1 MGRHKQ
7 FDPEAVLDLA
17 VDAFWE
23 RGFEA
28 TSIQELC
35 VRLELNPGSLYG
47 TYGDKRA
54 LFAAIF
60 DRYLE
65 SVSRHAV
72 ERIAKSPSGI
82 EGIREYFAF
91 LVDAI
96 IDGKRRWGCLVT
108 NSLIE
113 LSTRD
118 PEILTKVELHF
129 ARLETAFASALAR
142 SRAAGELPKGVGPER
157 APYLVCFVQG
167 LNVLARTKPTRAG
180 LKSIVQVALESF
192 DKSIAN
198 AK

>member
-96 IDGKRRWGCLVT
+96 VDGKRRWGCLVT

-118 PEILTKVELHF
+118 PQILTKVELHF

-180 LKSIVQVALESF
+180 LKSIVQVALESL
-192 DKSIAN
+192 DKSITN

>member
-82 EGIREYFAF
+82 EGVREYFAF

-96 IDGKRRWGCLVT
+96 VDGKRRWGCLVT

-192 DKSIAN
+192 DKSITN

>member
-23 RGFEA
+23 KGFEA

-60 DRYLE
+60 DRYLDR
-65 SVSRHAV
+65 VSRCAI

-82 EGIREYFAF
+82 EGIRDYFEF
-91 LVDAI
+91 LADAI
-96 IDGKRRWGCLVT
+96 VDGKRQWGCLVT

-118 PEILTKVELHF
+118 PEILTKVGLHF

-142 SRAAGELPKGVGPER
+142 SQAVGELPTGVGPER

-167 LNVLARTKPTRAG
+167 LNVLARTKPTRARLKAMIQVG
-180 LKSIVQVALESF
+180 LECF
-192 DKSIAN
+192 DKRSTN
-198 AK
+198 AR

>member
-96 IDGKRRWGCLVT
+96 VDGKRRWGCLVT

-118 PEILTKVELHF
+118 PQILTKVELHF

-142 SRAAGELPKGVGPER
+142 SRAAGELPKEVGPER

-180 LKSIVQVALESF
+180 LKSIVQVALEGF
-192 DKSIAN
+192 DKSIMN

>member
-96 IDGKRRWGCLVT
+96 VDGKRRWGCLVT

-118 PEILTKVELHF
+118 PEILTKVKLHF

-167 LNVLARTKPTRAG
+167 LNVLARTKPTRAS

>member
-96 IDGKRRWGCLVT
+96 VDGKRRWGCLVT

-167 LNVLARTKPTRAG
+167 LNVVARTKPTRAG

-192 DKSIAN
+192 DKSIMN

>member
-17 VDAFWE
+17 VDVFWE

-35 VRLELNPGSLYG
+35 ARLELKPGSLYG

-65 SVSRHAV
+65 RVSRYAI
-72 ERIAKSPSGI
+72 ERIAKNPSGI
-82 EGIREYFAF
+82 EGIRDYFAF

-96 IDGKRRWGCLVT
+96 VDGKRRWGCLVT

-113 LSTRD
+113 LSTRE
-118 PEILTKVELHF
+118 PEILTMVGLHF

-142 SRAAGELPKGVGPER
+142 SQAAGELPTGVGPER

-167 LNVLARTKPTRAG
+167 LNVLARTKPTRAR
-180 LKSIVQVALESF
+180 LKAMIQVALECF
-192 DKSIAN
+192 DKSITN
-198 AK
+198 AQ